1 MKWMGYSTGI
11 KVDVVIETMKEGYMA
26 YVPNLPGC
34 VSTGESPEEAVEN
47 LREIIEDYLDLDFE
61 INMDISSESD
71 VTRNIAG

>member
-11 KVDVVIETMKEGYMA
+11 KVDVVIETVKKGYMA

-61 INMDISSESD
+61 INVDISSESD
-71 VTRNIAG
+71 AMRNIAG